1 MALNF
6 PTANLVVG
14 VTQYTSDLGTTYI
27 WDGVKWVG
35 RSAGGA
41 VGTNSIQNSGYTVQV
56 DSGGNLVLPEY
67 SLPNT
72 VGTEAQV
79 LAWPADG
86 TVLEWVDQN
95 GGGNVGLGKFKIID
109 AGSSVGL
116 TTTDDADGYGG
127 YGIFLSPDGEG
138 DSYITIPNNAEAATG
153 EYLRIGATEAN
164 SAVRIET
171 DGGDWKFDA
180 TGNLVLPNNQ
190 TINAASADVLTVGTA
205 NARLYLDSEYQIAK
219 ITAKKTFSRNFE
231 LDSGEDPAGVEAFT
245 YTSGSVAVRF
255 TANNG
260 LYFRQLLSRLM
271 NYFDGNNIIENDY
284 SNVRLVINPNT
295 ANLQSTVTNVTS
307 NFEDPPTYTITL
319 GTAHAGPITI
329 TDINISYDYNN
340 TIGLDVDTDFFGMA
354 IDNDDITIRS
364 GRDIDLFAA
373 DDVLMTAGGD
383 LEIELSSNDGRSL
396 TSGID
401 LRTRTNAESKT
412 WTFRF
417 DGDLK
422 LPTGGDIVDSN
433 GDSVLGGNAA
443 LGNFTFDAD
452 TITNGNGLI
461 LATDRGSLAL
471 GTNME
476 GPGVAGHFHIAF
488 DGSNVNPPANDLFL
502 GDDYN
507 YVKLPGS
514 ALNPYTPYGV
524 EIGTHNNVLGGDTH
538 NWRFETDGNLVL
550 PQGSRISDQA
560 TSVDLVVVHPS
571 DNPYWYN
578 IFGDTGATNSANI
591 TINGSVVRDTGG
603 NVYAIGSLIHGDG
616 SFDADNLFLKYSPLG
631 ELLWRRTW
639 TDNNGLNCGSYN
651 ASVRYVEANVD
662 LGTQDTIV
670 WAASVPLGAISYV
683 GTMDTEGNM
692 VDQFGVA
699 RLATRLN
706 NVKVTDLEWTGNI
719 GDGLGGYINSVV
731 GVVGQ
736 YYDPGPGD
744 YIPFVGSI
752 DLDTAQFIG
761 NITVTP
767 AGSDQT
773 NAGGVFD
780 IPYTNTFKA
789 VATPAA
795 GSSATVGT
803 YYDSTYSHAM
813 LAFSDD
819 DPTTTIGIGVD
830 SNGTD
835 NISGEDLCCD
845 ANGNVYVIVN
855 NITSNYSVLIKSNI
869 NNLATG
875 NSFWQK
881 QLGFDYPAGDS
892 FRATT
897 VAYDNG
903 YVYVLGQYYDDS
915 TGDTDAM
922 IIKVN
927 EYTGVVWQRR
937 IGSPGD
943 DGVSFYGSDGSESSS
958 GITVQDGLIAVSF
971 VTEAR
976 TPGLGGGAELNTV
989 TLQYPVD
996 GSILGTFG
1004 DFVIS
1009 EFDVG
1014 NTDTNYSITTLTTT
1028 LGNVNLTSGF
1038 ATLNPTVQ
1046 TVGTGWTNTQWDLE
1060 NNIQILSPQTFKF
1073 MTDGTFDTKEIK
1085 HQGEVRITANT
1096 TVANAVP
1103 STWTFQNNDGLRF
1116 PDNTVQYGAYLVEEM
1131 MLDGGSAVSVFPTQ
1145 TTPRMTDGGGSSSRF
1160 GVNDPNYNGGTDGAT
1175 LSPTDFT
1182 LLLNGGGA

>member
-6 PTANLVVG
+6 PTANLQVG

-95 GGGNVGLGKFKIID
+95 GGGNVDLGKFKIID

-127 YGIFLSPDGEG
+127 YGMFLSPDGEG

-171 DGGDWKFDA
+171 DGGDWTFDA

-190 TINAASADVLTVGTA
+190 IINASAADVLTVGTA
-205 NARLYLDSEYQIAK
+205 NARLYLDSEFQVAK

-231 LDSGEDPAGVEAFT
+231 LDIAGVEAFT

-255 TANNG
+255 MANDG
-260 LYFRQLLSRLM
+260 LYFRQLLSRLVD
-271 NYFDGNNIIENDY
+271 YFDGLGIVENDY
-284 SNVRLVINPNT
+284 SNVRLTINPNT
-295 ANLQSTVTNVTS
+295 ANLQSTVTDVSS
-307 NFEDPPTYTITL
+307 NGNNPPTYTITL

-329 TDINISYDYNN
+329 TEVDISYDYNN
-340 TIGLDVDTDFFGMA
+340 TIGLDVDSDYYGMA
-354 IDNDDITIRS
+354 TDNDDIDIRS
-364 GRDIDLFAA
+364 GRDINLRAA

-401 LRTRTNAESKT
+401 LRTRTNAGSKT

-417 DGDLK
+417 DGNLS
-422 LPTGGDIVDSN
+422 LP
-433 GDSVLGGNAA
+433 LGGNILNNDGSVYGGGGGNANT
-443 LGNFTFDAD
+443 GNFIFDAD
-452 TITNGNGLI
+452 TITNDNGLI
-461 LATDRGSLAL
+461 LATDRGTLAI

-514 ALNPYTPYGV
+514 ALNPYTPYGI

-560 TSVDLVVVHPS
+560 TSVDLVVGRTS

-651 ASVRYVEANVD
+651 ATIRYVEANVD
-662 LGTQDTIV
+662 LDTQDTIV
-670 WAASVPLGAISYV
+670 WAAHVPVGEISYV

-699 RLATRLN
+699 RLSTRLD
-706 NVKVTDLEWTGNI
+706 NVKVTDLEWVGNTG
-719 GDGLGGYINSVV
+719 GMGVYLNSIV

-736 YYDPGPGD
+736 YYDPGPGN
-744 YIPFVGSI
+744 YIPFFGAI

-773 NAGGVFD
+773 NAGGPLG

-789 VATPAA
+789 IAA
-795 GSSATVGT
+795 PTASSSAFVGT

-855 NITSNYSVLIKSNI
+855 NITSNYSVLIKSDI

-922 IIKVN
+922 IIKVGIGN
-927 EYTGVVWQRR
+927 GNVVWQRR

-943 DGVSFYGSDGSESSS
+943 DGVSFYGPDGWESSS

-971 VTEAR
+971 ATEAR
-976 TPGLGGGAELNTV
+976 TPGLGGGAEYNTV

-1009 EFDVG
+1009 DFDVG

-1060 NNIQILSPQTFKF
+1060 NNIQIFGSQTFKF
-1073 MTDGTFDTKEIK
+1073 MTDGTFDTAEIK

-1096 TVANAVP
+1096 TVANATP
-1103 STWTFQNNDGLRF
+1103 STWTFQNNDGLQF
-1116 PDNTVQYGAYLVEEM
+1116 PDGSVQYGAYIDTEIA
-1131 MLDGGSAVSVFPTQ
+1131 LDGGSAGTVFNIL
-1145 TTPRMTDGGGSSSRF
+1145 PRPPVADGGGSSSRF
-1160 GVNDPNYNGGTDGAT
+1160 GVNDPVYDGNSVNNYVLD
-1175 LSPTDFT
+1175 
-1182 LLLNGGGA
+1182 GGGA

>member
-6 PTANLVVG
+6 PTANLQVG

-95 GGGNVGLGKFKIID
+95 GGGNVDLGKFKIID

-116 TTTDDADGYGG
+116 ATTDDEDGYGG
-127 YGIFLSPDGEG
+127 YGMFLSPDGEG

-171 DGGDWKFDA
+171 DGGDWTFDA
-180 TGNLVLPNNQ
+180 TGNLILPGNVAA
-190 TINAASADVLTVGTA
+190 INYANGVNILSTVGANSYGNTQVATYLSNYNGDINFTSSTA
-205 NARLYLDSEYQIAK
+205 IISNVDVITVMDSIRSPAYQ
-219 ITAKKTFSRNFE
+219 FSN
-231 LDSGEDPAGVEAFT
+231 G
-245 YTSGSVAVRF
+245 TSI
-255 TANNG
+255 
-260 LYFRQLLSRLM
+260 
-271 NYFDGNNIIENDY
+271 FDGI
-284 SNVRLVINPNT
+284 
-295 ANLQSTVTNVTS
+295 
-307 NFEDPPTYTITL
+307 
-319 GTAHAGPITI
+319 
-329 TDINISYDYNN
+329 
-340 TIGLDVDTDFFGMA
+340 
-354 IDNDDITIRS
+354 
-364 GRDIDLFAA
+364 
-373 DDVLMTAGGD
+373 
-383 LEIELSSNDGRSL
+383 
-396 TSGID
+396 
-401 LRTRTNAESKT
+401 
-412 WTFRF
+412 
-417 DGDLK
+417 
-422 LPTGGDIVDSN
+422 TGG
-433 GDSVLGGNAA
+433 GGNANT
-443 LGNFTFDAD
+443 GNFTFDAD
-452 TITNGNGLI
+452 TITNDNGLI

-476 GPGVAGHFHIAF
+476 GPGVVGHFHIAF
-488 DGSNVNPPANDLFL
+488 DGSNVDPPANDLFL

-524 EIGTHNNVLGGDTH
+524 EIGTYNNDGGDSY
-538 NWRFETDGNLVL
+538 NWRFGTDGNLVL

-560 TSVDLVVVHPS
+560 TSVDLVVGRTS

-603 NVYAIGSLIHGDG
+603 NVYAIGSLVHGDG

-651 ASVRYVEANVD
+651 ATIRYVEANVD
-662 LGTQDTIV
+662 LDTQDTIV
-670 WAASVPLGAISYV
+670 WAAHVPVGEISYV

-699 RLATRLN
+699 RLATRLD

-719 GDGLGGYINSVV
+719 GDGLGGYLNSIV

-744 YIPFVGSI
+744 YIPFTGSI

-795 GSSATVGT
+795 GSSAFVGT
-803 YYDSTYSHAM
+803 YYDGTYSHAM

-819 DPTTTIGIGVD
+819 DPTTTIGIGVG

-855 NITSNYSVLIKSNI
+855 NITSNCAVLIKSNL

-897 VAYDNG
+897 VAYYQNH
-903 YVYVLGQYYDDS
+903 VYVLGQYYDDS

-943 DGVSFYGSDGSESSS
+943 DGVSFYGTDGSESSS

-971 VTEAR
+971 ATEAR
-976 TPGLGGGAELNTV
+976 TPGLGGDPELNTV

-1009 EFDVG
+1009 DFDVG

-1060 NNIQILSPQTFKF
+1060 NNIQIFVPQTFKF
-1073 MTDGTFDTKEIK
+1073 MTDGTFDTAEIK

-1096 TVANAVP
+1096 TVANATP

-1116 PDNTVQYGAYLVEEM
+1116 PDGTVQYGAYIDTEM
-1131 MLDGGSAVSVFPTQ
+1131 ALDGGSAGTVFNIVSSPLAV
-1145 TTPRMTDGGGSSSRF
+1145 DGGGSSSRF
-1160 GVNDPNYNGGTDGAT
+1160 GVNDPVYDGNSVDNYVLD
-1175 LSPTDFT
+1175 
-1182 LLLNGGGA
+1182 GGGA